1 MADFFQLS
9 DKLFHIVM
17 QYIDITN
24 SYSSTSLHV
33 VYYDSESE
41 KLFQLSGNLF
51 IDFSRFGLWVSIYNH
66 VIPEI

>member
-41 KLFQLSGNLF
+41 NLFQLSGNLF

-66 VIPEI
+66 SIP